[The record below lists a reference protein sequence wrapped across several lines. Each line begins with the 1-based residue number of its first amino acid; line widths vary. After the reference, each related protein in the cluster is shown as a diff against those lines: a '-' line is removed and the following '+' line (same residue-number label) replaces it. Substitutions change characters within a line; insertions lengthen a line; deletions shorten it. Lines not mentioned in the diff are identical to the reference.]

1 MDRMNLV
8 ISALAPRLFSSG
20 ISRFLLG
27 LVALGMIFASPAP
40 AIAQVEPVEPKWMT
54 VARDAEMRCGELTTF
69 YKVADLKA
77 GQVVR
82 MDARSPRWARI
93 IYPEWQHAFV
103 AVGDAVL
110 TSETQLRLE
119 SAAARV
125 RAPNAISG
133 LPGSWRS
140 LYLGEVKPGTLFTII
155 GKAESKDGQLIG
167 YKVKPAFPP
176 AVDQPPHGY
185 VELAALRDAT
195 AEEVA
200 AHLAALQPRDA
211 ASSESKAVAA
221 PPAVEPES
229 APAVEPVQA
238 TPPTVDTPE
247 EPQAEAPGATEPEP
261 APEAAAPTAADTSL
275 LEEMAPPSP
284 ESPADAAPDQPAP
297 AQAASEPATATL
309 DPSAAAPEAAGS
321 ETEAP
326 ARDWL
331 GWPELEAEMR
341 RVRAKGG
348 EAMDDALD
356 ELIAEYER
364 GLDHAESPAISRA
377 IETRLEWLRLRRD
390 ARDQRLA
397 LDAAL
402 SQAQQAGQAGR
413 QGMQVWEDA
422 RGFDIVGRLVPSA
435 IYDGRRLPLMYRIRA
450 VEDAGLVRTI
460 GYIKDVPALN
470 LGSKVGNI
478 VGVIG
483 DSRLDPALQLRV
495 ITPFRI
501 ETLGARRSGG

>member
-1 MDRMNLV
+1 MNLV
-8 ISALAPRLFSSG
+8 ISALAPRLFSSE

-27 LVALGMIFASPAP
+27 LIALGVVFASPRP

-110 TSETQLRLE
+110 TSDSQLRLE

-195 AEEVA
+195 AEEVT
-200 AHLAALQPRDA
+200 AHLAATQPRDA
-211 ASSESKAVAA
+211 APAEPKAPAA
-221 PPAVEPES
+221 EPES
-229 APAVEPVQA
+229 APPVEPEQS
-238 TPPTVDTPE
+238 TPPTADTPE
-247 EPQAEAPGATEPEP
+247 VPQAEAPNATEPEP

-275 LEEMAPPSP
+275 LEEMTPPSP
-284 ESPADAAPDQPAP
+284 ESPADAAADQPAP
-297 AQAASEPATATL
+297 AQPASEPATATP
-309 DPSAAAPEAAGS
+309 DAGAAAPVAAGS

-364 GLDHAESPAISRA
+364 GLEHADTPAIARA